1 MKPMHLFTA
10 AIAAS
15 LAACGGGPG
24 SSTADPIRLAPFACG
39 NFATPIHEIQGRGA
53 TSPRLGHVVDVEGV
67 VTGNFQE
74 GLGGFFIEAP
84 AAARDA
90 DPATSDGLFVLVP
103 ERREEVRAGRLLRI
117 RASVTEAGDA
127 EGGRGLTAL
136 HAVSELVVCG
146 VGELPERVVVDAP
159 PPDWERFEGM
169 RVAMPG
175 PVTVTGNAELLRFGR
190 VDVSLAGR
198 LYQPSEVARP
208 GAPARAVADANAR
221 ARIALDDNLEIEHP
235 RRIWWIDPMPSARAP
250 WRVGTELDGIA
261 GIVDQRLGG
270 YRVQLTDRPAA
281 VRQAERPAAAPDVG
295 GDLRIASFNVE
306 NFFNGNG
313 RGGDFPTPRGTD
325 SVRAFR
331 QQRDKVVATLAGLRA
346 DVVALQEIENDG
358 WGEDSAIA
366 DLVDALNRA
375 LGRDGDYRIVRPAT
389 EQLGKDQIKVGLIY
403 RESRVRLVGEPAAYE
418 QGAFVDRNRVPLAA
432 TFEPV
437 DGGVPFTVVSNHF
450 KSKGGCEEASGGDRD
465 QSDFQACWNDTRRQA
480 ARELVEW
487 LQTDPTGSGNDHVL
501 VTGDLNAYGLED
513 PIRLMVDRGYRDVV
527 AQHAG
532 EGAYSYVWRGESGR
546 LDHALASA
554 SLAARVTGAAE
565 WHVNADELDVF
576 GWANERVPDRVRRQA
591 DPGAIRSSDH
601 DPLLVGLRRE

>member
-1 MKPMHLFTA
+1 MKPLHLITVG
-10 AIAAS
+10 IAAS

-53 TSPRLGHVVDVEGV
+53 ASPRLGHVVDVEGI

-90 DPATSDGLFVLVP
+90 DPATSEGLFVLVS
-103 ERREEVRAGRLLRI
+103 ERRDEVRTGRLLRI

-146 VGELPERVVVDAP
+146 DGELPEPVIVEAP

-169 RVAMPG
+169 RIVMPG

-190 VDVSLAGR
+190 IDVSLAGR

-208 GAPARAVADANAR
+208 GTPARAVADANAR

-250 WRVGTELDGIA
+250 WRVGTELDGVT
-261 GIVDQRLGG
+261 GIVDQRLGS
-270 YRVQLTDRPAA
+270 YRVQLTGRPAA
-281 VRQAERPAAAPDVG
+281 VRQAERPAAPPEVG
-295 GDLRIASFNVE
+295 GDLRVASFNVE

-313 RGGDFPTPRGTD
+313 RGGDFPTPRGAD

-331 QQRDKVVATLAGLRA
+331 QQRDKIVATLAKMRA

-366 DLVDALNRA
+366 DLVRALNRT
-375 LGRDGDYRIVRPAT
+375 LGRDGDYRVVRTAT

-418 QGAFVDRNRVPLAA
+418 QGAFIERNRVPLAA
-432 TFEPV
+432 TFEPL
-437 DGGVPFTVVSNHF
+437 DGGVPFTVVSIHF
-450 KSKGGCEEASGGDRD
+450 KSKGSCEEASGGDRD
-465 QSDFQACWNDTRRQA
+465 QGDFQGCWNDTRRRA

-487 LQTDPTGSGNDHVL
+487 LATDPTGSRSDQVL
-501 VTGDLNAYGLED
+501 ILGDFNAHALED
-513 PIRLMVDRGYRDVV
+513 PIRLMVDRGFRDVV

-532 EGAYSYVWRGESGR
+532 EGPYSYVWRGESGR

-554 SLAARVTGAAE
+554 SLAARVTGAQA
-565 WHVNADELDVF
+565 WHINADELDVF
-576 GWANERVPDRVRRQA
+576 GWANERVPDRLRRLT

-601 DPLLVGLRRE
+601 DPLLVGLRRD